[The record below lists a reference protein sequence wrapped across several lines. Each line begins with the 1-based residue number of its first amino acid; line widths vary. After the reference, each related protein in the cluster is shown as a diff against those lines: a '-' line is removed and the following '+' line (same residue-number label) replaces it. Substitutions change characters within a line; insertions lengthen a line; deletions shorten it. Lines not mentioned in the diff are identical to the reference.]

1 MSEFDSNPWLFVTKL
16 EQLLYFCCP
25 ECHVKDKSKDLFLQH
40 VLDEHPKAK
49 DCLENLEIKKDL
61 EIKHESSEAAWDVG
75 GDGNQNEDPDY
86 DQNLN
91 LDKFVKCELGEDFVE
106 NSSVSQSQKD
116 HSGSGSKHHK
126 RLRGNG
132 NYKKSSENAMEDFD
146 VNGDSNSEYLDF
158 LEDQIKFEE
167 DAIEDD
173 DDENIPIAKKSKKKR
188 KSLNLHKCQICD
200 KSCKGPLK
208 LKFHISTIH
217 DGIKE
222 PKCDFCELT
231 FGEFDELQNH
241 TLNIHKGQ
249 KIYKCHGCDK
259 AFSTLGNL
267 KHHVKIIH
275 ENQKNYNC
283 SYCDKKFAT
292 SFNLKSHISRT
303 HENDQGM
310 KRELK
315 EEFDLSSEEMSQFT
329 TESDVMLMN
338 MVKEYNIKYIRN
350 NHELSEVWISLTD
363 AYNKSTSQNY
373 SKKQLQK
380 RCHNIEFKL
389 KKIGNIKKNVQD
401 DGVVSLE
408 CEFCDKTFVNI
419 YSLQIHLDRQVCQQ
433 NRKLERAL
441 ETAKQTANIN
451 TIKSIGK

>member
-25 ECHVKDKSKDLFLQH
+25 ECHVKDKSKDSFLQH
-40 VLDEHPKAK
+40 VLNEHPKAK
-49 DCLENLEIKKDL
+49 VCLENLEIKKDF
-61 EIKHESSEAAWDVG
+61 EIKHEESTEDAGAWDVVG
-75 GDGNQNEDPDY
+75 EVDGNNHNEDPDY

-91 LDKFVKCELGEDFVE
+91 LDKFVKCELDEDFVE
-106 NSSVSQSQKD
+106 NSSVSQSKKD
-116 HSGSGSKHHK
+116 HLDSGSKYAK
-126 RLRGNG
+126 RLRRNG
-132 NYKKSSENAMEDFD
+132 KYNKKSSSENVMEDLD
-146 VNGDSNSEYLDF
+146 VNGDSNGDYLDF

-173 DDENIPIAKKSKKKR
+173 DDNENIPIAKKSKKKR

-208 LKFHISTIH
+208 LKFHMSTIH

-231 FGEFDELQNH
+231 FSEFDELQNH
-241 TLNIHKGQ
+241 TLNVHKGQ
-249 KIYKCHGCDK
+249 KIFKCQGCDK

-275 ENQKNYNC
+275 ENQKNYSC

-303 HENDQGM
+303 HENNQEI
-310 KRELK
+310 KREIK
-315 EEFDLSSEEMSQFT
+315 EDFDLSSEEMSQFT

-363 AYNKSTSQNY
+363 AYNKATSQNY

-408 CEFCDKTFVNI
+408 CEFCDKTFSNSNEF
-419 YSLQIHLDRQVCQQ
+419 YKHKR
-433 NRKLERAL
+433 
-441 ETAKQTANIN
+441 
-451 TIKSIGK
+451 